1 MNKLIFDKYM
11 HESVSIF
18 QKLALPVL
26 NNQKT
31 VPDCGKIKTP
41 LFEEDFRQ
49 FNNHITN
56 KTL

>member
-1 MNKLIFDKYM
+1 M

-18 QKLALPVL
+18 QKLTLPAL

-49 FNNHITN
+49 FNNQITN
-56 KTL
+56 NTL